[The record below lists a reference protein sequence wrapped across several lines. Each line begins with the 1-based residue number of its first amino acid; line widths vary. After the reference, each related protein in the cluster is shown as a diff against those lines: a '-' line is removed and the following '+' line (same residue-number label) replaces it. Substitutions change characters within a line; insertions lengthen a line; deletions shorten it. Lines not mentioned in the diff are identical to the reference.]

1 MKCGILYYDGF
12 SEFEVAIAL
21 QNLAPKA
28 EIVGV
33 GLEKRPYAS
42 EEKQV
47 FLPTLAVSEAR
58 ADDFDV
64 FLIPGG
70 DSSPLLTS
78 RDLRTFLTTLKERG
92 KIIAAICGGV
102 LLLGAFGLLK
112 GKRFTGEA
120 REFEYSAED
129 LMRYFQGATYTGED
143 VVIDGNIV
151 TAMGQAFIEFG
162 IEVADLAGIFPDHRA
177 KQRELGWYK
186 NI

>member
-12 SEFEVAIAL
+12 SEFEVVIAL

-28 EIVGV
+28 EILGV
-33 GLEKRPYAS
+33 GLEKRPYVS
-42 EEKQV
+42 EEKQM
-47 FLPTLAVSEAR
+47 FLPAVALSEAR
-58 ADDFDV
+58 ADDFDI

-70 DSSPLLTS
+70 DASPLLTS
-78 RDLRTFLTTLKERG
+78 VDLKAFLNALKDKG
-92 KIIAAICGGV
+92 KIVAAICGGV
-102 LLLGAFGLLK
+102 LLLGAFGMLQ

-129 LMRYFQGATYTGED
+129 LVRYFQGATYTGED
-143 VVIDGNIV
+143 VVVDGNIV
-151 TAMGQAFIEFG
+151 TGMGQAFVEFG
-162 IEVADLAGIFPDHRA
+162 IEVADLAGVFPDHRA